1 MESVIVSAYMITRP
15 STLRA
20 AVKELMS
27 VARDVDADGG
37 SQGMDDEEKR
47 MAIERLEERML
58 AAAADLDFET
68 AAKLRDQMLALRGEK
83 TMATGEKSYR
93 GRRRRR

>member
-1 MESVIVSAYMITRP
+1 MTEFGMPTLVELP
-15 STLRA
+15 SP
-20 AVKELMS
+20 
-27 VARDVDADGG
+27 
-37 SQGMDDEEKR
+37 
-47 MAIERLEERML
+47 EERMP
-58 AAAADLDFET
+58 AADLDFET

>member
-1 MESVIVSAYMITRP
+1 MTEFGMPTLVERP
-15 STLRA
+15 SP
-20 AVKELMS
+20 
-27 VARDVDADGG
+27 
-37 SQGMDDEEKR
+37 
-47 MAIERLEERML
+47 EERML
-58 AAAADLDFET
+58 AAALDFET

>member
-1 MESVIVSAYMITRP
+1 MTEFGMPTLVELP
-15 STLRA
+15 S
-20 AVKELMS
+20 
-27 VARDVDADGG
+27 
-37 SQGMDDEEKR
+37 
-47 MAIERLEERML
+47 LEERML
-58 AAAADLDFET
+58 AADLDLET

>member
-1 MESVIVSAYMITRP
+1 
-15 STLRA
+15 
-20 AVKELMS
+20 
-27 VARDVDADGG
+27 
-37 SQGMDDEEKR
+37 
-47 MAIERLEERML
+47 ML
-58 AAAADLDFET
+58 AADLDFET

>member
-1 MESVIVSAYMITRP
+1 MTEFGMPTLVELP
-15 STLRA
+15 SP
-20 AVKELMS
+20 
-27 VARDVDADGG
+27 
-37 SQGMDDEEKR
+37 
-47 MAIERLEERML
+47 EERML
-58 AAAADLDFET
+58 AADLAFET

>member
-1 MESVIVSAYMITRP
+1 MTEFGMPTLVERP
-15 STLRA
+15 SP
-20 AVKELMS
+20 
-27 VARDVDADGG
+27 
-37 SQGMDDEEKR
+37 
-47 MAIERLEERML
+47 EERML
-58 AAAADLDFET
+58 AADLDLET

>member
-1 MESVIVSAYMITRP
+1 MTEFGMPTLVELP
-15 STLRA
+15 SP
-20 AVKELMS
+20 E
-27 VARDVDADGG
+27 G
-37 SQGMDDEEKR
+37 
-47 MAIERLEERML
+47 RML
-58 AAAADLDFET
+58 AADLDFET

>member
-1 MESVIVSAYMITRP
+1 MTEFGMPTLVELP
-15 STLRA
+15 SP
-20 AVKELMS
+20 
-27 VARDVDADGG
+27 
-37 SQGMDDEEKR
+37 
-47 MAIERLEERML
+47 EERML
-58 AAAADLDFET
+58 AADLVFET